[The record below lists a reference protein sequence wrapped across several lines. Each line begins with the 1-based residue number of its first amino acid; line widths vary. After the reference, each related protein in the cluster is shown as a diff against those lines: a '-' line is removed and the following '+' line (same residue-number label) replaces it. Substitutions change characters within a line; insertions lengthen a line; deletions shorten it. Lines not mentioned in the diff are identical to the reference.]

1 MLNSNTDTYVSW
13 LSTVPASA
21 LSQAAPHSATE
32 AIYAMN
38 RTRLIQKRKQRTL
51 ANPQPHVT
59 DKTKQNEH
67 RPVQKLNK
75 TRGQERDDIDSF
87 AQMQYT
93 EKHVNN
99 LHILVAVK
107 QKK

>member
-1 MLNSNTDTYVSW
+1 
-13 LSTVPASA
+13 
-21 LSQAAPHSATE
+21 
-32 AIYAMN
+32 MN
-38 RTRLIQKRKQRTL
+38 QTRLIHKRKQRTPT
-51 ANPQPHVT
+51 NPQPHVT

-67 RPVQKLNK
+67 TPVQKLNK

-107 QKK
+107 QKNNANLHSTASETCVS